1 MIPIEHY
8 LLFSA
13 TLFTIGLLIAIVKQN
28 AIMVL
33 VGIELILNAANI
45 NFVAFSQ
52 NDPTLA
58 GQMFSLFVIVVAV
71 AESAVALAIIYKV
84 YKHYSTSDL
93 DEVNQLNG

>member
-13 TLFTIGLLIAIVKQN
+13 VLFIIGLLIAIVKQN
-28 AIMVL
+28 AIMIL

-52 NDPTLA
+52 NDPSLA
-58 GQMFSLFVIVVAV
+58 GQMFSLFIIVVAV

-84 YKHYSTSDL
+84 YQHYSTSDL

>member
-13 TLFTIGLLIAIVKQN
+13 LLFIIGLLIAIVKQN
-28 AIMVL
+28 AIMIL

-52 NDPTLA
+52 NDPSLA
-58 GQMFSLFVIVVAV
+58 GQMFSLFVIVIAV

-84 YKHYSTSDL
+84 YQRYNTSDL

>member
-13 TLFTIGLLIAIVKQN
+13 VLFIIGLLIAIVKQN

-52 NDPTLA
+52 NDPSLA

-84 YKHYSTSDL
+84 YQHYNTSDL

>member
-1 MIPIEHY
+1 
-8 LLFSA
+8 
-13 TLFTIGLLIAIVKQN
+13 LLIAIVKQN

-52 NDPTLA
+52 NDPSLA

-84 YKHYSTSDL
+84 YQHYNTSDL

>member
-8 LLFSA
+8 IFLSAILFV
-13 TLFTIGLLIAIVKQN
+13 LGLLIAITKQN

-52 NDPTLA
+52 YDPNLS

-84 YKHYSTSDL
+84 YQHYNTSDL
-93 DEVNQLNG
+93 DELKELKG

>member
-13 TLFTIGLLIAIVKQN
+13 VLFIIGLLIAIVKQN

-52 NDPTLA
+52 NDPSLA

-84 YKHYSTSDL
+84 YLHYSTSDL

>member
-1 MIPIEHY
+1 MIPLEHY
-8 LLFSA
+8 IVLSAVLFV
-13 TLFTIGLLIAIVKQN
+13 IGLVIAITKQN

-52 NDPTLA
+52 KDPNLS
-58 GQMFSLFVIVVAV
+58 GQMFSLFVIVIAV

-84 YKHYSTSDL
+84 YQHYKTSDL
-93 DEVNQLNG
+93 DDLNQLNG